1 MIKRH
6 QLPSVSRLLEV
17 WMDPLEARTP
27 LEYATQI
34 SVTAWA
40 QQVQGLDPERLRSRG
55 GIGGNQLRA
64 VLGVVA
70 SDTQA
75 VIARV
80 IDDEVTWHLGNRPQR
95 VVLIPDDDT
104 ETLTAG
110 ELIGK
115 IAMATVLTEK
125 LPSDLGERLFA
136 RFLLEMGIQ
145 YDRLVIDLESGARR
159 QPRRW
164 SHGAPPIPKPRRM
177 QVVDTHAMREMFGM
191 VPQPSP

>member
-1 MIKRH
+1 
-6 QLPSVSRLLEV
+6 
-17 WMDPLEARTP
+17 MDPVEARTP

-40 QQVQGLDPERLRSRG
+40 QQVQGLDPGRLRSRG
-55 GIGGNQLRA
+55 GIGGNQLREI
-64 VLGVVA
+64 LGVVA
-70 SDTQA
+70 ADTQA

-110 ELIGK
+110 ELVGK
-115 IAMATVLTEK
+115 IAMATVLTET
-125 LPSDLGERLFA
+125 LPPDLGEGLFA

-145 YDRLVIDLESGARR
+145 YDQLVIDLESGARR

-191 VPQPSP
+191 VPQTTP